1 MSVYNMLEGYMNL
14 ISICFRAAYA
24 WDEVQRD
31 AIICDVGDGNGH
43 AMLGLIKE
51 YPHIKV
57 VLQDLPAVIQ
67 QGKDVSQNAYS
78 LSPPG

>member
-1 MSVYNMLEGYMNL
+1 MLVQGCIYL
-14 ISICFRAAYA
+14 ISICFRIAYV
-24 WDEVQRD
+24 WDKVPRD
-31 AIICDVGDGNGH
+31 ATICDVGGGNGH

-78 LSPPG
+78 LSLPG